1 MDKPELLKL
10 QYHAES
16 LAAKLPDDEDLQK
29 HAWAITYLAQF
40 LRTGIKPPDYD
51 DVTNDEAVE
60 VDD

>member
-1 MDKPELLKL
+1 MQSEFDT
-10 QYHAES
+10 QIYS
-16 LAAKLPDDEDLQK
+16 LIDDDDLQK

-51 DVTNDEAVE
+51 EVTNDEAGE